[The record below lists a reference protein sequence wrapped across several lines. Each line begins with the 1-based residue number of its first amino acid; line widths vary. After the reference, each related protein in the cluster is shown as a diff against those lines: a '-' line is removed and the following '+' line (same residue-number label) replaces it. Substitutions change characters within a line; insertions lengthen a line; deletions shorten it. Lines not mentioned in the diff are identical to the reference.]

1 VVEMVEVINSQESQW
16 TRNGGMREKKRGGC
30 FLNPLMFVGGP

>member
-16 TRNGGMREKKRGGC
+16 TRNGGMREKKRGGR